1 MGACDIAT
9 HPILVVDD
17 EDDLTETYERL
28 LRRNGYRVVSATSCR
43 EGLDAIGHHRFALVV
58 ADLSL
63 PDGDGLDLVR
73 AARAATPP
81 MPVIVVT
88 GFTSQRRRRAAK
100 AAGAEAYLP
109 KPFEASAFTS
119 LVDTVL
125 MRS

>member
-1 MGACDIAT
+1 MDARDVAT

-17 EDDLTETYERL
+17 EDDLTQTYERL
-28 LRRNGYRVVSATSCR
+28 LRRNGYRVIRASSCR
-43 EGLDAIGHHRFALVV
+43 EGVDAIGRHRLALVV
-58 ADLSL
+58 ADLQL

-73 AARAATPP
+73 AARAAAPP

-88 GFTSQRRRRAAK
+88 GFSSQLRRRAAK
-100 AAGAEAYLP
+100 AAGAAAYLP

-125 MRS
+125 MRE

>member
-1 MGACDIAT
+1 MDARDIPT

-17 EDDLTETYERL
+17 EDDPTETYERL
-28 LRRNGYRVVSATSCR
+28 LRRNGYQVITATSCR
-43 EGLDAIGHHRFALVV
+43 EGVDAIGRHRFALVV

-73 AARAATPP
+73 AARAAAPP

-88 GFTSQRRRRAAK
+88 GFSSQLRRRDAK
-100 AAGAEAYLP
+100 AAGAAAYLP

-119 LVDTVL
+119 LVDTGL
-125 MRS
+125 MRK